1 MYNCHDDVLAYHDK
15 EVTLPTP
22 EQTKMRE
29 RRNANRNRL
38 DRGLTKAGHPLPAEH
53 KSQGSYAMKTMVQ
66 HSDNDYDIDDGV
78 YFDKADLVG
87 PRGAELTALQAR
99 QRIRD
104 AVDDGTFKTPPEVHT
119 NCVRVVYDAG
129 YHVDLPVYRRVV
141 TTDLL
146 GKEQTIN
153 ELASADWK
161 RSDARDVTAWF
172 DEENRRQS
180 PDDTNGRQLRRITR
194 AIKKFARSRS
204 SWQGQMLS
212 GFGITKLVTECF
224 RANAE
229 REDQSLYDTMRAIQN
244 RLAFDLVVKHPVTP
258 NETITNGSDDAK
270 ARQLRDKLKDALD
283 WLAPTQADDCTRAQ
297 ALKCWDKV
305 FNTDF
310 FSERAEANAA
320 KSERTSS
327 TGPAILTDWL
337 RQQSDE
343 AAQQGAMRKEGGGR
357 YA

>member
-1 MYNCHDDVLAYHDK
+1 M
-15 EVTLPTP
+15 
-22 EQTKMRE
+22 
-29 RRNANRNRL
+29 
-38 DRGLTKAGHPLPAEH
+38 
-53 KSQGSYAMKTMVQ
+53 
-66 HSDNDYDIDDGV
+66 
-78 YFDKADLVG
+78 
-87 PRGAELTALQAR
+87 
-99 QRIRD
+99 
-104 AVDDGTFKTPPEVHT
+104 
-119 NCVRVVYDAG
+119 
-129 YHVDLPVYRRVV
+129 
-141 TTDLL
+141 
-146 GKEQTIN
+146 
-153 ELASADWK
+153 
-161 RSDARDVTAWF
+161 
-172 DEENRRQS
+172 
-180 PDDTNGRQLRRITR
+180 
-194 AIKKFARSRS
+194 
-204 SWQGQMLS
+204 
-212 GFGITKLVTECF
+212 TECF

-258 NETITNGSDDAK
+258 NETITNGSDEAK